1 MSVFIPSCHD
11 AQETEAYTLSTA
23 LQYLLTSL
31 PNPKYPEA
39 VEQIALMQSLGR
51 ILAQPI
57 YSPVN
62 VPAQTNSA
70 MDGYAIRGVDL
81 QETELK
87 STLTVIGTA
96 FAGHP
101 FTGTVARGQCVRIMT
116 GAVIPDGADTVLMQE
131 RVTVQGDKIQFQM
144 GENSGQNV
152 RYAGEDVA
160 IGQQVL
166 AAGTKIYPAELGL
179 IAALGIAEI
188 PVFKPVRVAFFSTG
202 DELRPVGEILEKG
215 QIYDSN
221 RYTLFGM
228 LSRLGIEVLD
238 FGSIPDKP
246 DLLAAALVRASEQAD
261 AIISSG
267 GVSVGE
273 ADFIKPLLAELGEI
287 QFWKLAIKPGRP
299 FAFGKIKNAFF
310 FGLPGNPVSTMVTFY
325 QLVQPA
331 LQKLMG
337 IHPLPLQL
345 GFKAKSNSK
354 FKKQQGRTEF
364 PRGFLKRAANGE
376 WTVSSVGAQGSGIL
390 SSMTAANCFIILAAE
405 QATVEIGDWVE
416 VQPFNGLV

>member
-101 FTGTVARGQCVRIMT
+101 FMGTVARGQCVRIMT

-131 RVTVQGDKIQFQM
+131 RVTVQGDKIQFQT

-160 IGQQVL
+160 IGQQIL
-166 AAGTKIYPAELGL
+166 SAGTKIYPAELGL

-246 DLLAAALVRASEQAD
+246 DLLAAALIRASEQAD

>member
-1 MSVFIPSCHD
+1 MSAPISSCHD
-11 AQETEAYTLSTA
+11 AQEADAYTLSTA
-23 LQYLLTSL
+23 LHYLLNHLST
-31 PNPKYPEA
+31 P
-39 VEQIALMQSLGR
+39 QIESVALMQSLGR
-51 ILAQPI
+51 VLAQPI
-57 YSPVN
+57 YSPIN
-62 VPAQTNSA
+62 VPAHTNSA
-70 MDGYAIRGVDL
+70 MDGYAIRGSDL
-81 QETELK
+81 QDVELK
-87 STLTVIGTA
+87 NTLTVIGTA

-116 GAVIPDGADTVLMQE
+116 GAVMPTDADTVLMQE
-131 RVTVQGDKIQFQM
+131 RVAVQGDKIQFQA

-152 RYAGEDVA
+152 RQAGEDVA

-166 AAGTKIYPAELGL
+166 SAGTKIYPAELGL

-188 PVFKPVRVAFFSTG
+188 AVFKRLRVAFFSTG

-228 LSRLGIEVLD
+228 LSRLGIEILD
-238 FGSIPDKP
+238 LGSIPDNP
-246 DLLAAALVRASEQAD
+246 ELLASALIRASEQAD

-299 FAFGKIKNAFF
+299 FAFGKIKQAYF

-337 IHPLPLQL
+337 INPLPLQL
-345 GFKAKSNSK
+345 SLKAKSATK
-354 FKKQQGRTEF
+354 FKKQKGRTEF
-364 PRGFLKRAANGE
+364 PRGYLTRADNGD
-376 WTVSSVGAQGSGIL
+376 WTVCSVGAQGSGIL
-390 SSMTAANCFIILAAE
+390 SSMTAANCFVVLAAD
-405 QATVEIGDWVE
+405 QGTVNEGDWVE
-416 VQPFNGLV
+416 VQPFNGLI

>member
-131 RVTVQGDKIQFQM
+131 RVTVQGDKIQFQT